1 MSPPI
6 LDRKYFHSIYFREPG
21 DMLFEMATDSPGFT
35 VDQTLMELGRALKLP
50 RCGIGF
56 HPVGQCYL

>member
-1 MSPPI
+1 
-6 LDRKYFHSIYFREPG
+6 
-21 DMLFEMATDSPGFT
+21 MLFEMATDSPGFT
-35 VDQTLMELGRALKLP
+35 VDETLMELGRALKLP